1 MPPVAMM
8 DRAASWVSRF
18 GDLSP
23 RMWKSASESL
33 MVSPTTSMAPNVE
46 NREKSMTIQKMC
58 TSGTDSTT
66 TSSMLKAPKASRP
79 VLSNKD
85 LKQEEALAFFLDS
98 VSRDPEFFEEA
109 IGARRTRMEED
120 LCLRLELEEKSSK
133 KNRKAACLRVIVQL

>member
-66 TSSMLKAPKASRP
+66 TSSMLKAPKH
-79 VLSNKD
+79 LG
-85 LKQEEALAFFLDS
+85 LK
-98 VSRDPEFFEEA
+98 
-109 IGARRTRMEED
+109 
-120 LCLRLELEEKSSK
+120 
-133 KNRKAACLRVIVQL
+133 KAAKCVLVTTRVSLLSMLD